1 MYICS
6 GNGLFNADQGGLD
19 YGDSLLRLKAGLP
32 NTADVLLDSYTPV
45 NASKLQSEDLDL
57 GSVSAIPLPIESK
70 SKTPYLIAQFG
81 KDQVIRLLNR
91 RDFSGKGKPGQVGGE
106 VEIVALAQGGEV
118 QTLPLAWRNPS
129 TGVTWIFAQNGAGF
143 SAYTVNT
150 DVNGVTSIKNV
161 YVNRSLTGSSPFMAN
176 NILYLQGNSFI
187 SAVDPTTGTVLW
199 QGPTQSV
206 HWQSP
211 IVVNGAI
218 YLVDHS
224 THARAF
230 GFK

>member
-1 MYICS
+1 
-6 GNGLFNADQGGLD
+6 
-19 YGDSLLRLKAGLP
+19 
-32 NTADVLLDSYTPV
+32 
-45 NASKLQSEDLDL
+45 L
-57 GSVSAIPLPIESK
+57 GSVSAIPLPVESK
-70 SKTPYLIAQFG
+70 SKTPYLLVQFG

-106 VEIVALAQGGEV
+106 VQIIALAQGGEV

-129 TGVTWIFAQNGAGF
+129 TNITWVFAQNGAGF

-150 DVNGVTSIKNV
+150 DANGITTMKNI

-176 NILYLQGNSFI
+176 NVLFLQGNSYI
-187 SAVDPTTGTVLW
+187 TAVDPTTGTVLW
-199 QGPTQSV
+199 QGATQSV

-211 IVVNGAI
+211 IVVNGVV
-218 YLVDHS
+218 YLVDHN

-230 GFK
+230 GLK